1 MIIEN
6 DGVVCSSV
14 DVVSVLTTIVVSA
27 MCMSDVFVTILFV
40 MFTLF
45 FCTYSGPRLCLIV
58 RVSLSFSLFF
68 HGPVHLCSYY
78 IVTRSY
84 SFIHNFV

>member
-45 FCTYSGPRLCLIV
+45 FLHLLGAETVSHCACLSIFFIVFSWACT
-58 RVSLSFSLFF
+58 
-68 HGPVHLCSYY
+68 PV
-78 IVTRSY
+78 
-84 SFIHNFV
+84 FVLHCY